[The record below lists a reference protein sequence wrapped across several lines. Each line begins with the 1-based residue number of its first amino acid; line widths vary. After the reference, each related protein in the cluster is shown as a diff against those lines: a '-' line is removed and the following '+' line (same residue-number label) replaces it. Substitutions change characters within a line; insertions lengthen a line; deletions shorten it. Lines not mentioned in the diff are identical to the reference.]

1 MTYTVDRLNCIIA
14 HYYIYQQTDR
24 VRESVITCL
33 GDQSIFNVVSSSV
46 ISAGSRCST
55 KLYNGYYYSCDY
67 YYSSSLQIKRTDI
80 PKQRTT
86 KLRFKQQQNRV
97 RIEYQ
102 HKVKWIFDEKY
113 QNNTI
118 SLHILYSCIGGR
130 EGGQLPSQRLIV
142 NVPTYLLDNE
152 EKTQTNA
159 HLEGVPF

>member
-24 VRESVITCL
+24 VRERVITCL
-33 GDQSIFNVVSSSV
+33 GDQSMYVVSSSV

-97 RIEYQ
+97 RIEYHNIRSNGYSMRNTKIKTIQ
-102 HKVKWIFDEKY
+102 LVYTYCILVWGGDERVANY
-113 QNNTI
+113 
-118 SLHILYSCIGGR
+118 
-130 EGGQLPSQRLIV
+130 LPR
-142 NVPTYLLDNE
+142 D
-152 EKTQTNA
+152 
-159 HLEGVPF
+159 